1 MRSSVEVQG
10 ILRVQQKTI
19 FIEKK
24 KLSPCEK
31 EFIQRNKDN
40 RKILLPGEKGRK
52 AQSFGAQRTSPRASD
67 QLAQAH

>member
-1 MRSSVEVQG
+1 MRRSLDIQG

-19 FIEKK
+19 FVEK

-40 RKILLPGEKGRK
+40 RKILLPGEKGQK
-52 AQSFGAQRTSPRASD
+52 AQSFGAGRTSPRASD